1 MLRTRVKC
9 ALIMSILENETSQP
23 ESKKQ
28 VTKYYVIKVQQTN
41 PNEEFQNGIQ
51 NWVMT
56 TVDDTIVTV
65 IGVCKLLGI
74 YSLEIGS

>member
-41 PNEEFQNGIQ
+41 PNEEF
-51 NWVMT
+51 
-56 TVDDTIVTV
+56 
-65 IGVCKLLGI
+65 
-74 YSLEIGS
+74 